1 MNFGRRNKVRPE
13 FNMASMTDVVFL
25 LLIFFMIASTLAKY
39 MDTVDINLPNASGKS
54 ENRKTVSVSITKD
67 LAYFVDGRKI
77 RERNLQRE
85 ITGAVSDM
93 AEPTVILRSDKS
105 VPVENVVKV
114 MDIANKNRIKVIL
127 AVKPK

>member
-39 MDTVDINLPNASGKS
+39 MDTVDINLPSAGGKS

-67 LAYFVDGRKI
+67 LAYFVDGRKV
-77 RERNLQRE
+77 RERNLTRE
-85 ITGAVSDM
+85 ITGAVAQLS
-93 AEPTVILRSDKS
+93 EPTVILRSDKS
-105 VPVENVVKV
+105 VPVDNVVKV